1 MTYEYAINKLNMR
14 FNNLSNKA
22 KSIKDS
28 EANKL
33 KAEIEA
39 KEIKQ
44 LMFWIMD
51 YQELK
56 DKDIPV
62 KPLKT
67 NRISSNVA
75 VLCPRCEE
83 YIQLLINDKRHLQ
96 KFCSNCGQR
105 IDWSEVIKN
114 DI

>member
-1 MTYEYAINKLNMR
+1 MTFDYAINKLNDKFR
-14 FNNLSNKA
+14 TLSNKA
-22 KSIKDS
+22 KSIKESDPLKS
-28 EANKL
+28 KTLEEASNY
-33 KAEIEA
+33 
-39 KEIKQ
+39 KQ

-56 DKDIPV
+56 DKDIAV

-67 NRISSNVA
+67 NKISSNIA

-83 YIQLLINDKRHLQ
+83 YIQLIMNDKNHLQ

-105 IDWSEVIKN
+105 LNWSEVIKN
-114 DI
+114 E